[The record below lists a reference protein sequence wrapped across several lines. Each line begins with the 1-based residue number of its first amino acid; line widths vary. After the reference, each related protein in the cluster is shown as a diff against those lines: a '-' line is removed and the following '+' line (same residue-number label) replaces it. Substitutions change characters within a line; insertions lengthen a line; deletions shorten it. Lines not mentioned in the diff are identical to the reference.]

1 VNDTQTIILD
11 LSEVLIAGLLGIEV
25 PLAKQLRVP
34 SSTILP
40 VFGGD
45 LLEELC
51 CARLTEDEYLERI
64 IGQQGWSV
72 SPEHLKPVIRRNFHR
87 SVPGM
92 QSVLNRLKPRYEL
105 VLLSDH
111 AREWMAY
118 IQMAH
123 SFFDKFGAL
132 FFSYELQQT
141 KSDPTTFALVLD
153 ELGRRAQQCL
163 FVDDSERNVAVA
175 RSVGLPSARFV
186 DSEQLVRQLRQMGLE
201 L

>member
-1 VNDTQTIILD
+1 VNDIQTIILD

-25 PLAKQLRVP
+25 PLAKLLRVP

-132 FFSYELQQT
+132 FFSYELRQT

-153 ELGRRAQQCL
+153 ELGQRAQQCI
-163 FVDDSERNVAVA
+163 FVDDGERNVAVA
-175 RSVGLPSARFV
+175 RSVGLPSVRFV
-186 DSEQLVRQLRQMGLE
+186 DSEQLVRQLHQMGLE